1 MSMLAVLDVLEL
13 IQAIKTGTVKH
24 STLRNAIV
32 KHLTMYKACYGASAF
47 RPKHHYALHLPYML
61 KNFGFLLQTFTQE
74 RKHRL
79 VMRYTRDRKNLRSW
93 DAGAIEEIT
102 CHSLWELSQPF
113 WGCCKA
119 ANARGAILI
128 PLRELFP
135 GVYDD
140 NFTILNSISGN
151 GGRIHAGD
159 VVSCILDGHM
169 HIGQLIV
176 SVGIQP
182 ACTAFAIVSIWQRHL
197 DCKDNI
203 WSNYVVSRD
212 NVVKL
217 PLEQL
222 DTVFTHAMS
231 ADKASCVV
239 YKPVEVRS
247 K

>member
-1 MSMLAVLDVLEL
+1 M
-13 IQAIKTGTVKH
+13 
-24 STLRNAIV
+24 
-32 KHLTMYKACYGASAF
+32 
-47 RPKHHYALHLPYML
+47 
-61 KNFGFLLQTFTQE
+61 
-74 RKHRL
+74 
-79 VMRYTRDRKNLRSW
+79 
-93 DAGAIEEIT
+93 
-102 CHSLWELSQPF
+102 
-113 WGCCKA
+113 
-119 ANARGAILI
+119 
-128 PLRELFP
+128 
-135 GVYDD
+135 
-140 NFTILNSISGN
+140 
-151 GGRIHAGD
+151 
-159 VVSCILDGHM
+159 SCILDGHM

-239 YKPVEVRS
+239 YKPVEVRP